1 MVLEILLL
9 QTIKYPTQSP
19 DQDDEVT
26 EEDGGRVYW
35 VSTDQQGDFRVGDL
49 FKIEQAT
56 GSATLNA
63 DALTGLSE
71 LKLGSIGAELGAS
84 INEFS
89 TDMTLVETQIIV
101 LYLQKTLY

>member
-1 MVLEILLL
+1 MV
-9 QTIKYPTQSP
+9 PTQNP

-56 GSATLNA
+56 RSATLNA
-63 DALTGLSE
+63 DAFNLSGLSE
-71 LKLGSIGAELGAS
+71 LKLGSISAELVR
-84 INEFS
+84 
-89 TDMTLVETQIIV
+89 L
-101 LYLQKTLY
+101 